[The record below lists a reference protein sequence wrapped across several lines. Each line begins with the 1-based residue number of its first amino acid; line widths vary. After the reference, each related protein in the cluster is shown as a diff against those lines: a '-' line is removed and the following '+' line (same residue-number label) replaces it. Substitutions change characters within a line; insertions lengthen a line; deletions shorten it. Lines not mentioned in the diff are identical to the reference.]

1 MVGRKQDMSARPV
14 ESIVVSVPLPA
25 AAAHVDITSNNGNV
39 EVDKVKRVQMDNL
52 PTLEGLAIALSEW
65 DFVTR

>member
-1 MVGRKQDMSARPV
+1 MGARPV

-25 AAAHVDITSNNGNV
+25 AVAHVDITSNNGNV

-52 PTLEGLAIALSEW
+52 PTREGLAIALFEW

>member
-1 MVGRKQDMSARPV
+1 MVGLKQDMGAKPV

-25 AAAHVDITSNNGNV
+25 TAAHVDITSNNGNV